1 MVNKLELYMID
12 VETGKH
18 YTVTLST
25 ISFAFPGLKTG
36 GERLEAFI
44 LEKKHKYG
52 DFQELTSL
60 ILKNGKLEMINW

>member
-1 MVNKLELYMID
+1 MVNDMELYMVD
-12 VETGKH
+12 TETGKE

-44 LEKKHKYG
+44 LQKNHKYG

-60 ILKNGKLEMINW
+60 VLRNGRLEMVNW